1 MWPTLKTFLRQ
12 TQSAL
17 IIAPTV
23 ATAAIVGSYL
33 GVFNLLEWEVRDNFF
48 RLRPSE
54 GIDPAVVVVTIDEF
68 DIQAAKDWPIP
79 DSILAD
85 LLTKIAQ
92 QQPRVI
98 GLDMYRDLPEEPGHD
113 QLVNVFQ
120 TTPSIIGVEKITG
133 NRVDPPPV
141 LAELGQVGLADL
153 VLDTDRRVRR
163 SLLTAQDE
171 QADDAIKAGLA
182 TQAALAYLETDG
194 ISLEAVNPERQ
205 VFQLGKAQF
214 QPLRAWEAGYAE
226 DDLGGYQVLL
236 NWRGTAEAFRSVTMQ
251 DVLTGNV
258 DADLM
263 RDRLV
268 LIGTTAPSTNDFF
281 ETPYSGSWSADSR
294 QVMPGVFVHANI
306 ASQLLQSALTGRAGL
321 SGFSALQQDSWIVL
335 WTLIGTGGSWTIAAS
350 QQRRQQ
356 FRFLRG
362 AFLSGMGISLLL
374 VAGAYASF
382 LLGLLVPVVSPLV
395 ALTISGLATTNAYRQ
410 KILKD
415 TNAQLAYSNG
425 QLESTNEQ
433 LAAANAQLVDYSKT
447 LEAKVADRTRSLA
460 KAKQVADAANQAKSD
475 FLANMSH
482 ELRTP
487 LNGIL
492 GYAQILERSAT
503 MTDKELKGAS
513 IIHQCGTHLLTLIND
528 ILDLSKI
535 EARKLELHAHDFD
548 FAAFLEG
555 VTEICKIR
563 AEQKGIEFK
572 CCFSSALPPGIHA
585 DEKRLRQVLIN
596 LLGNAI
602 KFTDRG
608 TVTLSVIPAARSEDY
623 AEDSEQNNKLD
634 RRPDSGPDSGP
645 DSELTTQKI
654 RFQIEDTGVGMSS
667 TQLEKIFLPF
677 EQVGDT
683 DKQSVG
689 TGLGLAISQRIAEMM
704 HSPLQVSSQIGEGS
718 TFWLEPALALAS
730 SWRSKKLQH
739 QRVTG
744 IKSARLSPPKV
755 LVIDDNQTS
764 RQAIYELLA
773 PIGFAVTEAAGAAS
787 VETAAVL
794 RPDVVIT
801 ELVMANTGGIEVVEQ
816 LRTQVSAKETTI
828 VVSSARVFERDRCNS
843 LSAGADFFL
852 PKPLNIDQLLDIL
865 QQCLQIEW
873 TYAEPTLSKN
883 SQPKNSQQ
891 PSPAHA
897 ESLTNQAAP
906 HALSVAA
913 SSRSKAIVPPSQAVL
928 DNLYHLTMMGDLN
941 GLAGILSQLEIEDSS
956 LSSFTSEIRTLSSQ
970 FQTKKIREFIKSFIP
985 SES

>member
-1 MWPTLKTFLRQ
+1 MWLTLKTFLRQ

-23 ATAAIVGSYL
+23 ATAAIAGSYF

-48 RLRPSE
+48 RLRPFE
-54 GIDPAVVVVTIDEF
+54 GSDPAIVVVTIDES
-68 DIQAAKDWPIP
+68 DIQAARDWPIP
-79 DSILAD
+79 DNLLAD
-85 LLTKIAQ
+85 LLIKIAQ

-98 GLDMYRDLPEEPGHD
+98 GLDMYRDLPEEPGYD
-113 QLVNVFQ
+113 QLVEVFQ

-153 VLDTDRRVRR
+153 VLDTDRKVRR

-171 QADDAIKAGLA
+171 QADDVIKAGLA
-182 TQAALAYLETDG
+182 TQAALTYLEAEG
-194 ISLEAVNPERQ
+194 ISLEAVDPERQ

-214 QPLRAWEAGYAE
+214 QPLRAREAGYSK

-236 NWRGTAEAFRSVTMQ
+236 NWRGTAEAFKAVTMQ
-251 DVLTGNV
+251 DVLAGNV
-258 DADLM
+258 EADFM

-268 LIGTTAPSTNDFF
+268 LIGTIAPSTNDFF
-281 ETPYSGSWSADSR
+281 ETPYSGSWNADSR
-294 QVMPGVFVHANI
+294 QGMPGVFVHANI
-306 ASQLLQSALTGRAGL
+306 ASQLLQSALTGRVGL
-321 SGFSALQQDSWIVL
+321 SGFSALQRNSWIVL
-335 WTLIGTGGSWTIAAS
+335 WTLIGTAGSWTIAAS

-356 FRFLRG
+356 FRLLRG
-362 AFLSGMGISLLL
+362 AFCSGVGISLLL
-374 VAGAYASF
+374 VTGAYASF
-382 LLGLLVPVVSPLV
+382 LSGLLVPVVSPLI
-395 ALTISGLATTNAYRQ
+395 ALTVSGLATTNAYRQ

-425 QLESTNEQ
+425 QLESTNAQ
-433 LAAANAQLVDYSKT
+433 LATANAQLVDYSKT
-447 LEAKVADRTRSLA
+447 LEAKVADRTQSLA
-460 KAKQVADAANQAKSD
+460 KAKQVADTANQAKSD

-492 GYAQILERSAT
+492 GYTQILERSAT
-503 MTDKELKGAS
+503 MTTQEIKGVG

-548 FAAFLEG
+548 FSAFLEG

-572 CCFSSALPPGIHA
+572 CCFSSALPPGICA

-602 KFTDRG
+602 KFTDQG
-608 TVTLSVIPAARSEDY
+608 AVTFSVRPAARLEGD
-623 AEDSEQNNKLD
+623 AEDSELAA
-634 RRPDSGPDSGP
+634 
-645 DSELTTQKI
+645 QKI

-683 DKQSVG
+683 DKQSAG

-704 HSPLQVSSQIGEGS
+704 DSPLQVSSQMGEGS
-718 TFWLEPALALAS
+718 TFWLEPTLAIAS
-730 SWRSKKLQH
+730 DWQIQKLQ

-755 LVIDDNQTS
+755 LIIDDNPTS
-764 RQAIYELLA
+764 RRAILELLA
-773 PIGFAVTEAAGAAS
+773 PIGFAVTEAAGGTTGI
-787 VETAAVL
+787 ETVAGL

-801 ELVMANTGGIEVVEQ
+801 ELVMADFGGVEVVEQ
-816 LRTQVSAKETTI
+816 LRAQVSAQETTI
-828 VVSSARVFERDRCNS
+828 VVSSARVFERDRRNS

-852 PKPLNIDQLLDIL
+852 PKPLDIDRLLDIL
-865 QQCLQIEW
+865 QQCLQLEW
-873 TYAEPTLSKN
+873 AYAEPTSSANSPSTSQSHIKNPTDQTASHASLS
-883 SQPKNSQQ
+883 
-891 PSPAHA
+891 
-897 ESLTNQAAP
+897 
-906 HALSVAA
+906 A
-913 SSRSKAIVPPSQAVL
+913 SSLDQKAIIPPSRAVL
-928 DNLYHLTMMGDLN
+928 DSLYHLTMMGDLN
-941 GLAGILSQLEIEDSS
+941 GLTGILSQLDMEDSS
-956 LSSFTSEIRTLSSQ
+956 LRSFTSEIRTLSNQ